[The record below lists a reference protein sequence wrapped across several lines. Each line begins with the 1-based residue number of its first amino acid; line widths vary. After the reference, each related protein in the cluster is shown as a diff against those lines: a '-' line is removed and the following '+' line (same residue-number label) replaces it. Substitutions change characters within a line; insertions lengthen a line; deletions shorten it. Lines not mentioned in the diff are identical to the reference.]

1 MHRASLQRIR
11 AEGWT
16 ILAERSSLAPRRQ
29 QSLRASLEF
38 RRRVRISR
46 ILAWLGP
53 LVILASHCAAASSR
67 VVSDDEIMQIIK
79 KRCVTTLNG
88 EAFSMETKKPMYTV
102 HEGRRYRLKF
112 RNASDDIHPLHLHR
126 HSFELTRIAGKPA
139 AGMMKDVVM
148 LGGFQELEF
157 DFVAD
162 NPGPTLFHCHQQLHM
177 DFGFMALF
185 NYA

>member
-16 ILAERSSLAPRRQ
+16 ILTERSSLAPRRQ

-79 KRCVTTLNG
+79 KRCVTCHSENPTHTMFLNQPPPKNL
-88 EAFSMETKKPMYTV
+88 AFDSIDEVRKAADRIMVQVVQLKRMPLGNETAMED
-102 HEGRRYRLKF
+102 EERAKF
-112 RNASDDIHPLHLHR
+112 DAWITATESANR
-126 HSFELTRIAGKPA
+126 
-139 AGMMKDVVM
+139 
-148 LGGFQELEF
+148 
-157 DFVAD
+157 
-162 NPGPTLFHCHQQLHM
+162 
-177 DFGFMALF
+177 
-185 NYA
+185 